1 MCRPDG
7 DDEVLS
13 CLALKNL
20 LKSFIV
26 MCRGTSWWM
35 IRCKEAIHDHSF
47 SFRLLLS
54 QSCSRKVPSSRESM
68 WCGLDMLTA
77 DERAGLAM
85 KGVLSDCRECL
96 QFLFII
102 LFSMSSL
109 EVRVMRLLL
118 SDDSSMMSTWVK
130 DVGCFPSISLL
141 LL

>member
-1 MCRPDG
+1 
-7 DDEVLS
+7 
-13 CLALKNL
+13 
-20 LKSFIV
+20 
-26 MCRGTSWWM
+26 
-35 IRCKEAIHDHSF
+35 
-47 SFRLLLS
+47 
-54 QSCSRKVPSSRESM
+54 
-68 WCGLDMLTA
+68 
-77 DERAGLAM
+77 M